1 MTYDVAIVGAGP
13 AGSACAASC
22 AAAGLRTLLLDRARF
37 PREKVCGDCLNP
49 ACWPIFDRLGV
60 SDAVLALPHARLQSV
75 EFIGLDG
82 RTIALPLPPAERG
95 EIAVS
100 RALLDDVLLRRAAA
114 LGAEVRQ
121 GATVTGVAPEW
132 RIETSEDNFTARHL
146 VAADGRNSTVARL
159 LGLQPPATRDR
170 VGLQTHAPDRVGF
183 AGKVALQFLPRGY
196 AGIADIGDSRLN
208 LCLVA
213 RSAHLDEL
221 KGWAADRFALPPD
234 QGWRSMTPLTRRAIP
249 PVHGSLLLVGDAARV
264 VEPFTGE
271 GISYA
276 LTSGTLAAECIIT
289 DRLDRYAAAHAALYR
304 GRLWVNRLAKA
315 AVLSP
320 KLSSAMLSVARLRP
334 SLLGYLTAK
343 VVASDALRAARP

>member
-13 AGSACAASC
+13 SGSACAALC

-60 SDAVLALPHARLQSV
+60 SDAVLGLSHARLRSV

-82 RTIALPLPPAERG
+82 RTVALPLPEQGRG
-95 EIAVS
+95 EIAGS
-100 RALLDDVLLRRAAA
+100 RALHDHHLLQRAAA

-121 GATVTGVAPEW
+121 GAVVTNVTPEW
-132 RIETSEDNFTARHL
+132 RLETSDSRFTARHL

-170 VGLQTHAPDRVGF
+170 VGLQSHAPDRMGF

-196 AGIADIGDSRLN
+196 CGIADIGGGAFN
-208 LCLVA
+208 ICLAA
-213 RSAHLDEL
+213 RSAHLDAL
-221 KGWAADRFALPPD
+221 KGWAAGHFSLSTDHV
-234 QGWRSMTPLTRRAIP
+234 WRSMTPLTRRAIP
-249 PVHGSLLLVGDAARV
+249 PAHGTLLLAGDAARV

-276 LTSGTLAAECIIT
+276 LASGALAAECIVSGT
-289 DRLDRYAAAHAALYR
+289 VETYASRHAALYR
-304 GRLWVNRLAKA
+304 GRLWINRLAKA

-320 KLSSAMLSVARLRP
+320 ALSHAMLALARLHP
-334 SLLGYLTAK
+334 PLLRSLTAK
-343 VVASDALRAARP
+343 VTGITPRR